1 MKKFKF
7 NYSTPLFIL
16 LFFAVLLT
24 LAGIVF
30 NVNNIIEYRKFSLVK
45 TIIYSIT
52 LAVNLGLFILIV
64 SIVFNGCY
72 KIKNNVLYACF
83 GLIRTKMPIDSII
96 SITLYKKTQKLVVF
110 FSSAEFSVIIISPK
124 FYDQFIATLK
134 EINPTIIY
142 EQNSIDG
149 EQIKR

>member
-7 NYSTPLFIL
+7 NYSPTLFIL

-30 NVNNIIEYRKFSLVK
+30 NVNNIIEYSKFSSIK
-45 TIIYSIT
+45 TVIYSIT
-52 LAVNLGLFILIV
+52 LVVNLGLFVLIV
-64 SIVFNGCY
+64 SILFNGCY
-72 KIKNNVLYACF
+72 KIKNNVLYAYF
-83 GLIRTKMPIDSII
+83 GIIKTKMKIENIV

-110 FSSAEFSVIIISPK
+110 FNSAEYSVIIISPK
-124 FYDQFIATLK
+124 LYDDFIYAIK
-134 EINPTIIY
+134 EINPNVIF

-149 EQIKR
+149 GEIKR